1 MIGTSFVGRN
11 QRGDRY
17 WETTSYVRA
26 YDPPNLFAWNVGD
39 LDLPSAQ
46 WRFEINSVGEQS
58 RLRHSMIIGPG
69 VGGTARAMRD
79 NPDESYNIL
88 TRRREQLKGN
98 MELTIRGIKT
108 EAESDA

>member
-1 MIGTSFVGRN
+1 
-11 QRGDRY
+11 
-17 WETTSYVRA
+17 
-26 YDPPNLFAWNVGD
+26 
-39 LDLPSAQ
+39 
-46 WRFEINSVGEQS
+46 
-58 RLRHSMIIGPG
+58 
-69 VGGTARAMRD
+69 MRD